1 MSTWHTAFSLE
12 KEILLPPLDSLAAI
26 NPHHDVHFVRALT
39 PEDCVSKVTRLKQ
52 GLSFPASLIDPK
64 TDLQILAPLHRGIG
78 GIGELNDKLRDA
90 LNPTGATQVMGSF
103 LFREGDKV
111 IQTRNNYDK
120 DVFNGDMGIIES
132 VDTLNGTVNIDFEG
146 KRVSYQRMETTDLQ
160 PAYAISVRLCAKEV
174 RNAPW

>member
-1 MSTWHTAFSLE
+1 MIRS
-12 KEILLPPLDSLAAI
+12 AAI

-39 PEDCVSKVTRLKQ
+39 PEDCVSKVTRLSKDIIPKK
-52 GLSFPASLIDPK
+52 FFIDPK

-78 GIGELNDKLRDA
+78 GIGNLNDKLRDA

-146 KRVSYQRMETTDLQ
+146 KR
-160 PAYAISVRLCAKEV
+160 
-174 RNAPW
+174 